1 MYSSTDRSATPSPR
15 SAYAAYPLPVLHSQ
29 GTSRSR
35 LRSDYLTALR
45 LFGLALDAFHD
56 IEFASRDYNLHD
68 NLDAFNLARTKRD
81 EIRSYLYATRHYL
94 ERHLAHLA
102 D

>member
-1 MYSSTDRSATPSPR
+1 M
-15 SAYAAYPLPVLHSQ
+15 PVLHSQ

-56 IEFASRDYNLHD
+56 IEFASRDYTLHD
-68 NLDAFNLARTKRD
+68 DLDAFNLARTKRD